1 MTRKESKRHYQHQTK
16 SISKSRAPTAQH
28 PYPLSTLK
36 RVNISCNLLIPQNTA
51 FCIKHKS
58 TSRGDSKQNGVFK
71 WAATALSE
79 RCVTPISLAAPL
91 ALTATGAHRAS
102 LFSQPIHYLNRAVSP
117 HHHQYNFNLTLAK
130 QGRFSVVTLHDQT
143 SP

>member
-1 MTRKESKRHYQHQTK
+1 MSKQENRLTSH
-16 SISKSRAPTAQH
+16 PCTAQY

-79 RCVTPISLAAPL
+79 RCVTPISFAAPL
-91 ALTATGAHRAS
+91 ALAATLALRTS
-102 LFSQPIHYLNRAVSP
+102 LFSLPTHYSNNDITPLN
-117 HHHQYNFNLTLAK
+117 
-130 QGRFSVVTLHDQT
+130 
-143 SP
+143 